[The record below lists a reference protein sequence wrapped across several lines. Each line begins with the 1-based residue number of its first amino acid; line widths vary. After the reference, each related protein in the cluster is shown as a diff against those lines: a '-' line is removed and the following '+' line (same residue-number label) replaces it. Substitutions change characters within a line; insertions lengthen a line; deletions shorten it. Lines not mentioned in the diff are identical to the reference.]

1 MKKVLVIAY
10 LKIYI
15 NRSTGELL
23 TEKIGEQARIND
35 NDLDNLYKKQDKDED
50 DGWFSGEFPTYSDT
64 KKESPIPSQQP
75 IKIDTVIQIEKPVL
89 VESLSKNKKNKLKIG
104 RIYLISLK
112 EIKMVTTKTKPRTML
127 YLLI

>member
-1 MKKVLVIAY
+1 MTQSNSVL
-10 LKIYI
+10 LFD
-15 NRSTGELL
+15 LL
-23 TEKIGEQARIND
+23 NLPPPIPSS

-75 IKIDTVIQIEKPVL
+75 IKIDTVIQIENPYW
-89 VESLSKNKKNKLKIG
+89 LSHYQKIKRINLKVG

-112 EIKMVTTKTKPRTML
+112 GIKMVITKTKPRTML